1 MNHLIAPSILS
12 ADFANLE
19 RDIEM
24 LNKSEA
30 DWFHIDVMDGVF
42 VPNITIGFP
51 VIKRIKK
58 VAKKPLDVHLM
69 IVQPE
74 RYIEKFKESGA
85 DILSVHFEASKHLHR
100 TISAIK
106 IAGMKAGVVINPHT
120 SISVIEDIIAEVDL
134 VCVMSVNPG
143 FGGQKFIENSYAK
156 IINLKALIDSAKSK
170 ALIEVDGGVD
180 NTNAKKLLE
189 CGANVLVAGNYIF
202 SSKDPVKTIADLK
215 NIQSPITNH

>member
-1 MNHLIAPSILS
+1 MKHLIATSILS

-24 LNKSEA
+24 INSSKA

-58 VAKKPLDVHLM
+58 VAKKPLDIHLM
-69 IVQPE
+69 IIRPE
-74 RYIEKFKESGA
+74 RYIDKFKDAGA
-85 DILSVHFEASKHLHR
+85 DILSVHYEAVTHLHR
-100 TISAIK
+100 SIHAIQA
-106 IAGMKAGVVINPHT
+106 AGLKAGVVINPHT
-120 SISVIEDIIAEVDL
+120 PVSVLKDIIADVDL

-202 SSKDPVKTIADLK
+202 SSKDPVKTITGLK
-215 NIQSPITNH
+215 NL

>member
-19 RDIEM
+19 RDIKM
-24 LNKSEA
+24 INSSTA

-58 VAKKPLDVHLM
+58 IAKKPLDIHLM

-74 RYIEKFKESGA
+74 RYTDKFKDAGA
-85 DILSVHFEASKHLHR
+85 DILSVHYEAGANLHR
-100 TISAIK
+100 TIQSIK
-106 IAGMKAGVVINPHT
+106 TAGMKAGVVINPHT
-120 SISVIEDIIAEVDL
+120 PVSVLEDIIAEVDL

-202 SSKDPVKTIADLK
+202 SSKDPVKTITGLK
-215 NIQSPITNH
+215 NL

>member
-1 MNHLIAPSILS
+1 
-12 ADFANLE
+12 
-19 RDIEM
+19 
-24 LNKSEA
+24 
-30 DWFHIDVMDGVF
+30 
-42 VPNITIGFP
+42 
-51 VIKRIKK
+51 
-58 VAKKPLDVHLM
+58 
-69 IVQPE
+69 
-74 RYIEKFKESGA
+74 
-85 DILSVHFEASKHLHR
+85 
-100 TISAIK
+100 
-106 IAGMKAGVVINPHT
+106 VVINPHT